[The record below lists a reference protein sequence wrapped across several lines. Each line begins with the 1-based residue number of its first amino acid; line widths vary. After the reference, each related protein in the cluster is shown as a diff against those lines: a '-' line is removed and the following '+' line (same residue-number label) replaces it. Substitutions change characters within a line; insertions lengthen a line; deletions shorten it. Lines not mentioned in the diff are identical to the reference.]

1 MAAANAGEYIYPAE
15 KGHWDAQSQND
26 IDRNARQFRDL
37 DLYFGRTSGSKDISI
52 VTDIQAIKRSIRQL
66 VLLNQHEK
74 PFHPEIYGGVVS
86 SLFEPMDPHTAIII
100 AKQIEDVI
108 RNFEP
113 RANLVEVRAQEDWER
128 NSYEITVEFFV
139 RNAPT
144 ELVDL
149 TFMLERLR

>member
-37 DLYFGRTSGSKDISI
+37 DLYFGRTSGTKDISV
-52 VTDIQAIKRSIRQL
+52 VTDIQAIKRSIRNL
-66 VLLNQHEK
+66 VLLNQYEK
-74 PFHPEIYGGVVS
+74 PFHPEIYGGVIS
-86 SLFEPMDPHTAIII
+86 SLFEPMGPLTAMVI
-100 AKQIEDVI
+100 ARQIEDAIV
-108 RNFEP
+108 NFEP
-113 RANLVEVRAQEDWER
+113 RANLVQVRADEDLDR
-128 NSYEITVEFFV
+128 NSYEISVEFYV

-149 TFMLERLR
+149 TLMLERLR

>member
-1 MAAANAGEYIYPAE
+1 MAAANAGEYIFPSE
-15 KGHWDAQSQND
+15 KGQWDAQSQND

-37 DLYFGRTSGSKDISI
+37 DLYFGRTSGTKDISV

-66 VLLNQHEK
+66 VLLNQYEK

-86 SLFEPMDPHTAIII
+86 SLFEPMDPLTASVI
-100 AKQIEDVI
+100 ATQIEEVVHQ
-108 RNFEP
+108 NEP
-113 RANLVEVRAQEDWER
+113 RVNLINVRAQEDWER

>member
-37 DLYFGRTSGSKDISI
+37 DLYFSKTSGTKDVSVI
-52 VTDIQAIKRSIRQL
+52 TDIQAVKRSIRQL
-66 VLLNQHEK
+66 VLLNQYEK
-74 PFHPEIYGGVVS
+74 PFHPEIYGGVVA

-100 AKQIEDVI
+100 GKQIEEVI
-108 RNFEP
+108 INFEP
-113 RANLVEVRAQEDWER
+113 RAQLVEVEAKENWER

>member
-37 DLYFGRTSGSKDISI
+37 DLYFGKTSGTKDVSV
-52 VTDIQAIKRSIRQL
+52 VTDIQAIKRSIRNL
-66 VLLNQHEK
+66 VLLNQYEK
-74 PFHPEIYGGVVS
+74 PFHPEIYGGVIS
-86 SLFEPMDPHTAIII
+86 SLFEPMGPLTAMVI
-100 AKQIEDVI
+100 ARQIEDAIV
-108 RNFEP
+108 NFEP
-113 RANLVEVRAQEDWER
+113 RANLVQVRADEDLDR
-128 NSYEITVEFFV
+128 NSYEISVEFYV

-149 TFMLERLR
+149 TLMLERLR

>member
-37 DLYFGRTSGSKDISI
+37 DLYFGKTSGTKDVSV

-66 VLLNQHEK
+66 IMLNQYEK
-74 PFHPEIYGGVVS
+74 PFHPEIYGGVIS
-86 SLFEPMDPHTAIII
+86 SLFEPMGPLTAMVI
-100 AKQIEDVI
+100 ARQIEDAIV
-108 RNFEP
+108 NFEP
-113 RANLVEVRAQEDWER
+113 RANLVQVRADEDLDR
-128 NSYEITVEFFV
+128 NSYEISVEFYV

-149 TFMLERLR
+149 TLMLERLR

>member
-1 MAAANAGEYIYPAE
+1 MAAANAGKYIYPAE

-37 DLYFGRTSGSKDISI
+37 DLYFGRTSGTKDVSV
-52 VTDIQAIKRSIRQL
+52 VTDIQAIKRAIRQL
-66 VLLNQHEK
+66 VLLNQYEK
-74 PFHPEIYGGVVS
+74 PFHPEIYGGVIS
-86 SLFEPMDPHTAIII
+86 SLFEPMGPLTAIII
-100 AKQIEDVI
+100 ARQIADAI
-108 RNFEP
+108 KNFEP
-113 RANLVEVRAQEDWER
+113 RANLVEVIANEDLER
-128 NSYEITVEFFV
+128 NSYEITVEFYV

>member
-1 MAAANAGEYIYPAE
+1 MAAANAGEYIFPAE
-15 KGHWDAQSQND
+15 KGQWDAQSQND
-26 IDRNARQFRDL
+26 IGRNARQIRDL
-37 DLYFGRTSGSKDISI
+37 DLYFGRTSGTKDISV

-66 VLLNQHEK
+66 VLLNQYEK
-74 PFHPEIYGGVVS
+74 PFHPEIYGGVIS
-86 SLFEPMDPHTAIII
+86 SLFEPMDPLTASVI
-100 AKQIEDVI
+100 ATQIEEVVSQ
-108 RNFEP
+108 NEP
-113 RANLVEVRAQEDWER
+113 RVNLMNVRALEDWER

>member
-37 DLYFGRTSGSKDISI
+37 DLYFGRTSGTKDVSV
-52 VTDIQAIKRSIRQL
+52 VTDIQAVKRSIRNL
-66 VLLNQHEK
+66 VLLNRYEK

-86 SLFEPMDPHTAIII
+86 SLFQPMGPHTAVVI
-100 AKQIEDVI
+100 ARQIEDVI
-108 RNFEP
+108 VNFEP
-113 RANLVEVRAQEDWER
+113 RANLVQVRALEDWER

-144 ELVDL
+144 ELVEL
-149 TFMLERLR
+149 TLMLERLR

>member
-26 IDRNARQFRDL
+26 TDRNARQFRDL
-37 DLYFGRTSGSKDISI
+37 DLYFGKTSGSKDVSVI
-52 VTDIQAIKRSIRQL
+52 TDVQAIKRSIRQL
-66 VLLNQHEK
+66 VLLNQYEK
-74 PFHPEIYGGVVS
+74 PFHPEIYGGIVS

-100 AKQIEDVI
+100 GKQIEDVI
-108 RNFEP
+108 INFEP
-113 RANLVEVRAQEDWER
+113 RANLVQVIAQEDWER

>member
-37 DLYFGRTSGSKDISI
+37 DLYFGKTSGTKDVSV

-66 VLLNQHEK
+66 IMLNQYEK
-74 PFHPEIYGGVVS
+74 PFHPEIYGGVIS

-100 AKQIEDVI
+100 GKQIEDVI
-108 RNFEP
+108 INFEP
-113 RANLVEVRAQEDWER
+113 RANLVQVRADEDLDR
-128 NSYEITVEFFV
+128 NSYEISVEFYV

-149 TFMLERLR
+149 TLMLERLR

>member
-37 DLYFGRTSGSKDISI
+37 DLYFGRTSGTKDVSV

-66 VLLNQHEK
+66 VLLNQYEK
-74 PFHPEIYGGVVS
+74 PFHPEIYGGIVS

-100 AKQIEDVI
+100 GKQIEDVI
-108 RNFEP
+108 INFEP
-113 RANLVEVRAQEDWER
+113 RANLVQVIAQEDWER